1 MKTKIIATVGLP
13 ASGKTT
19 WAGEQVRA
27 GGGKVV
33 RVNRDDLRAS
43 LFPGVS
49 HSQKRERI
57 VLMARDA
64 QIRAFLGAGLTVI
77 SDDTNLSPKNIE
89 AFRKMANEVEI
100 KDFTS
105 VPLHECL
112 RRDRRRGEDAVG
124 DKVIRDMY
132 FRYLKPKHAK
142 RAYDP
147 DLPMALICD
156 LDGTL
161 SLVTNRNPYDCQLAG
176 QDLVCE
182 TVLDIVKMYHRRDWR
197 ILLVSARD
205 EGLGREV
212 TEKWLADNIIP
223 YDMLWMRKA
232 GDSRPDTIVKREIYD
247 TFIRDKYNV
256 GLVLDDRTSV
266 VDMWRDELGLK
277 CFQVESGDF

>member
-33 RVNRDDLRAS
+33 RVNKDDLRAS
-43 LFPGVS
+43 LLPGVS
-49 HSQKRERI
+49 HSQEREKI

-77 SDDTNLSPKNIE
+77 SDDTNLSPKHIE
-89 AFRKMANEVEI
+89 AFKKMADEVEI

-112 RRDRRRGEDAVG
+112 RRDRRRGEDSVG

-132 FRYLKPKHAK
+132 FRYLKPKHAE

-161 SLVTNRNPYDCQLAG
+161 SLVTNRNPYACQLAG

-232 GDSRPDTIVKREIYD
+232 GDSRQDTVVKREIYD